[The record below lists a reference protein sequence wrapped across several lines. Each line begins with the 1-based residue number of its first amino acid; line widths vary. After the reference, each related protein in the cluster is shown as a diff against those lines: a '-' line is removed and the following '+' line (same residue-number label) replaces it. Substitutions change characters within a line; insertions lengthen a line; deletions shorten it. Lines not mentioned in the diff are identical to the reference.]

1 MAWPI
6 CFRQGRPIA
15 VGISKALSVVGV
27 MALGAMGLSAGAADA
42 PTGPAL
48 NIPAAG
54 AQRGPAQSLPASG
67 RPELPRLPEQVSP
80 SFAVPAGPAAAPV
93 PKPAASPAPV
103 SPTVAGVVATTGSG
117 STPAAGITQAIHD
130 LKLSV
135 TAAGRIEALF
145 VKEGDRVRKGDLL
158 LHMDRALEALEVRRR
173 EVMLEDNARLDE
185 LRAKE
190 LTLAEQVRAARTLL
204 ATGGVSRKQVEDE
217 ELALGTIIA
226 ERKSIEFAKRRERVE
241 LDLAREAYE
250 RRHLRSPIDGMVTR
264 IVSRNGES
272 VAPHEPVMVV
282 VDVRTVRFSGTVPIA
297 DVSRIR
303 AGSSVVLQLGSDS
316 EPLRRVAHLVFVS
329 PVADPASGLVDVIAE
344 FDNADGSVRPGTA
357 GRILGPAVAS
367 DLPGAAAQRGRR

>member
-93 PKPAASPAPV
+93 PKPAVSPAPV

-264 IVSRNGES
+264 IVSRIGES